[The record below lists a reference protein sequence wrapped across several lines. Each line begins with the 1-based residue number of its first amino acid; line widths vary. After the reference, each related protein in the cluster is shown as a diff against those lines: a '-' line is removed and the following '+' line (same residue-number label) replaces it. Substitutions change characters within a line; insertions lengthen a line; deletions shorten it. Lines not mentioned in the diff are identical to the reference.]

1 MTLQILQDY
10 VEYNLWANQT
20 IVNWLKTKPLDLMTQ
35 ETPSSFPTI
44 RETLLHIWS
53 AETIWLERLR
63 GEQSGI
69 FLQFTFKGDSEA
81 VFEGL
86 LQGSANFAQFVQSLT
101 AEQLLETL
109 PFRLL
114 NGQEDTRNRY
124 QMIHHCMNHS
134 AYHRGQMVTMARC
147 IGLTDPPS
155 TDQIRFFRER

>member
-20 IVNWLKTKPLDLMTQ
+20 IINWLKAKPVDLMTQ

-53 AETIWLERLR
+53 AENIWLERLQ
-63 GEQSGI
+63 GDQSGA
-69 FLQFTFKGDSEA
+69 FLQFTFKGDIEA

-86 LQGSANFAQFVQSLT
+86 QHCSANFAQYVQSLS
-101 AEQLLETL
+101 AGQLEETL

-114 NGQEDTRNRY
+114 SGLEDARNRY

-134 AYHRGQMVTMARC
+134 AYHRGQVVTMARS